1 MCIVCTNDCPLTS
14 LKQFFNFTQQKSV
27 KHINISCKV
36 TFGFKYIY
44 KNLYRYKGNKIVFL
58 NITGEYNIIC
68 KENILYEILF
78 CGPYG
83 FHCNYWIR
91 R

>member
-44 KNLYRYKGNKIVFL
+44 DLSLSLSLSERIVMQ
-58 NITGEYNIIC
+58 YNS
-68 KENILYEILF
+68 ILTFSQRFIL
-78 CGPYG
+78 
-83 FHCNYWIR
+83 HR
-91 R
+91 DV